1 MIVKNGRLFLWQNNI
16 TTATFKVLIGE
27 GATSNVK
34 VGDTELNKEVAI
46 SAYDIQYSNKANPKA
61 DEAGDWSS
69 TMGGIDQYLNATT
82 RKITVFIK
90 IKPKTTA
97 IQLGEIGLFAIDSTN
112 PEKLTLI
119 SKTMLHKQTLS
130 NSETKVIKYTINI

>member
-16 TTATFKVLIGE
+16 TEATFKVLIGE
-27 GATSNVK
+27 GATGNVK
-34 VGDTELNKEVAI
+34 VGDTKLNKEVAI
-46 SAYDIQYSNKANPKA
+46 SAYEIQYSNEANPKA
-61 DEAGDWSS
+61 EDPADWNS
-69 TMGGIDQYLNATT
+69 TMGGIDQYLNTTT

-90 IKPKTTA
+90 IKPRTTA
-97 IQLGEIGLFAIDSTN
+97 IQLGEIGLFAIDSID
-112 PEKLTLI
+112 PGKLTLI